1 MAFDFILVSTFSTK
15 MALNTCGWIYSLRAN
30 PNSCTLSIRYFE
42 NTSSWYG
49 SSFIAQYN
57 ILIRLTTTLSFLA
70 DDNLSFCVAFHDF
83 RIAVVGRPHSQ
94 LPPELRG
101 SLLWGDCVYDF
112 PPGLRGSLLWGS
124 CISVLALPSLF
135 LCVWNLNA
143 ALPYVPRRHQGTGQ
157 TDVFSMA
164 NVLKFHAV
172 CFSGHYRFVWIWG
185 VPVPGFRSSHP

>member
-112 PPGLRGSLLWGS
+112 PPRLARIAVVRQLHFSARTAFA
-124 CISVLALPSLF
+124 ISVRVEFKCRASVRP
-135 LCVWNLNA
+135 A
-143 ALPYVPRRHQGTGQ
+143 ATSR
-157 TDVFSMA
+157 
-164 NVLKFHAV
+164 N
-172 CFSGHYRFVWIWG
+172 
-185 VPVPGFRSSHP
+185 RSD

>member
-1 MAFDFILVSTFSTK
+1 MAFDFILVTTFSTK
-15 MALNTCGWIYSLRAN
+15 MAF
-30 PNSCTLSIRYFE
+30 SIRYFE

-112 PPGLRGSLLWGS
+112 PPGLRGSLL
-124 CISVLALPSLF
+124 
-135 LCVWNLNA
+135 
-143 ALPYVPRRHQGTGQ
+143 
-157 TDVFSMA
+157 
-164 NVLKFHAV
+164 
-172 CFSGHYRFVWIWG
+172 
-185 VPVPGFRSSHP
+185 